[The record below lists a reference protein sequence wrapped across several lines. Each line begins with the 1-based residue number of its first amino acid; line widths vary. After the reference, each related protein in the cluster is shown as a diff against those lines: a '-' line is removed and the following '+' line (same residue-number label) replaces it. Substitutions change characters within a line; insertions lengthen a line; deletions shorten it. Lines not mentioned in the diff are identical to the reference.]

1 MRQMFFVVLLP
12 DGTVV
17 EPRVEKR
24 LVVQS
29 RVEFWVPRVGVCH
42 SQAHAGLMS
51 LTPIKHCRNEL
62 GYECGKIRDGFRSI
76 ELDTLDA

>member
-1 MRQMFFVVLLP
+1 
-12 DGTVV
+12 
-17 EPRVEKR
+17 
-24 LVVQS
+24 
-29 RVEFWVPRVGVCH
+29 VEFLVPRVGVCH